1 MAVKEWLPAA
11 LQAVG
16 VERVLAPGQAL
27 FRLGDRTAGIFEV
40 LQGQVQMVRVDAS
53 GREII
58 LYAASAGEI
67 FAEAAL
73 FSPIYRCDAMT
84 KTGATV
90 RLYPKAK
97 VLSAFRQNPQAAEAF
112 MAVLAREIM
121 HLRTRLE
128 QRNIRSARVRVR
140 HFLAFNTGPDAP
152 TVLLHGTLKDLAAE
166 LGLTHEALYRALA
179 DLAAKGE
186 IKRFK
191 NKILL
196 LHR

>member
-1 MAVKEWLPAA
+1 MTVKDWLPA
-11 LQAVG
+11 G
-16 VERVLAPGQAL
+16 VRAAGVDRVLTPGQAL
-27 FRLGDRTAGIFEV
+27 FRMGDRTAGIYEV
-40 LQGQVQMVRVDAS
+40 LQGQVQMVRVDAT

-73 FSPIYRCDAMT
+73 FSPIYRCDALT

-97 VLSAFRQNPQAAEAF
+97 VLSEFRHNPQAAEAF
-112 MAVLAREIM
+112 MTILAHEIM
-121 HLRTRLE
+121 NLRTRLE
-128 QRNIRSARVRVR
+128 QRNIRSARDRVR
-140 HFLAFNTGPDAP
+140 HFLTLNTGTDGR
-152 TVLLHGTLKDLAAE
+152 TILLRATLKDLAAE

-191 NKILL
+191 SKILL
-196 LHR
+196 RNH

>member
-1 MAVKEWLPAA
+1 MAAKDWLSAGVR
-11 LQAVG
+11 AVG
-16 VERVLAPGQAL
+16 VERVLAPGQVL
-27 FRLGDRTAGIFEV
+27 FRMGDRTAGIYEV

-73 FSPIYRCDAMT
+73 FSPVYRCDALT

-97 VLSAFRQNPQAAEAF
+97 VLSEFRQDPQAANAF
-112 MAVLAREIM
+112 MTILAHEIM
-121 HLRTRLE
+121 NLRARLE
-128 QRNIRSARVRVR
+128 QRNIRSARDRVR
-140 HFLAFNTGPDAP
+140 HFLALNTGTDGR
-152 TVLLHGTLKDLAAE
+152 TVLLRGTLKDLAAE

-191 NKILL
+191 SKILL
-196 LHR
+196 RNH